1 MSAKVK
7 WIYLAAFLDLF
18 AVSLIVPSMGAHL
31 KGLGASYFM
40 IGMMTSIY
48 ALTQLLS
55 GPVIG
60 SWSDKIGR
68 QKLFV
73 TIYLIVGCCYLLI
86 GLVNS
91 YYIILLLRAAIGVF
105 KHGQVLIRTIVTDQ
119 IPIEN
124 QSSLFGHLKSIA
136 GISFTIGPAIGG
148 HLSELDGGFRYVA
161 CCTGFLLFL
170 NSVIGYLY
178 LDDVTKNDASEQQ
191 KKNEH
196 RSKSLRQEITEAVH
210 SLADVNWR
218 LFGQVFALKF
228 VLDMSAGLYHS
239 NYNLKIQERFNI
251 TPKISGYTIA
261 FQSFVGVI
269 TGLFVTKINDKLY
282 NSDADYKKRNM
293 HGYILMVVGYLG
305 IYFASSLRVFLL
317 WTVVLKTSHMF
328 LRIILTDMLMRKC
341 PPSQTGSVVGTS
353 NSVSNL
359 ARLVTPVVAGVFE
372 DTWETN
378 SANFLA
384 ALVASIGIFIA
395 LGISR
400 SHPKSQ

>member
-55 GPVIG
+55 GPG

-73 TIYLIVGCCYLLI
+73 TIYLIVGCCYPLI

-91 YYIILLLRAAIGVF
+91 YYIILLLRATIGVF
-105 KHGQVLIRTIVTDQ
+105 KHGQ
-119 IPIEN
+119 
-124 QSSLFGHLKSIA
+124 
-136 GISFTIGPAIGG
+136 
-148 HLSELDGGFRYVA
+148 
-161 CCTGFLLFL
+161 
-170 NSVIGYLY
+170 
-178 LDDVTKNDASEQQ
+178 Q
-191 KKNEH
+191 KKDEH
-196 RSKSLRQEITEAVH
+196 RSKSLRQEITEAIR

-228 VLDMSAGLYHS
+228 ILDMSAGLYHS
-239 NYNLKIQERFNI
+239 NYNLKIQERFGI

-269 TGLFVTKINDKLY
+269 TGLFVAKINDKLY
-282 NSDADYKKRNM
+282 NSDVDYKKRNM

-317 WTVVLKTSHMF
+317 WTVILKTSHMF

-341 PPSQTGSVVGTS
+341 PPSQTGSVAGTS

-359 ARLVTPVVAGVFE
+359 ARLITPVVAGVFE
-372 DTWETN
+372 DTWGTN